1 MFLKSYPVNGASFVT
16 DIVTQ
21 DYRTAEVFRKYGIEY
36 CCGGKW
42 PLEMVCQTKNIDIN
56 TLIRELEDATRTVQV
71 PNSLPFNEWDIDFL
85 AEYIV
90 HVHHHYLKNQ
100 LPEIKTLLL
109 KFADEHRKKYPY
121 IADLERTF
129 LRLYNEI
136 LPHLQ
141 QEEEIIFP
149 YIRQIAHA
157 FVSRES
163 YASLLVRTLRKP
175 IEEAMNHEHTSVIRA
190 SKKMRELTNDYT
202 APANACVSHK
212 VVFLKL
218 KELDN
223 DLMQHMHLENN
234 ILFPRAIEMEKI
246 LLSKTV

>member
-1 MFLKSYPVNGASFVT
+1 MFLKSYRIEPASFVT
-16 DIVTQ
+16 EIVTN

-36 CCGGKW
+36 CCGGRW
-42 PLEMVCQTKNIDIN
+42 PLEMVCDTKGIDIAVL
-56 TLIRELEDATRTVQV
+56 TKELEEATRTVQV

-85 AEYIV
+85 ADYIV
-90 HVHHHYLKNQ
+90 HVHHHYLKKQ
-100 LPEIKTLLL
+100 LPEMKALLL

-121 IADLERTF
+121 IPELENTF
-129 LRLYNEI
+129 LRFYKEM

-157 FVSRES
+157 FDSREP

-175 IEEAMNHEHTSVIRA
+175 IEEVMNHEHTSVIMA
-190 SKKMRELTNDYT
+190 AQNMRELTNDYT
-202 APANACVSHK
+202 PPAQACVSHK

-246 LLSKTV
+246 LLSKTG

>member
-1 MFLKSYPVNGASFVT
+1 MFLKSYQVNGASFVT
-16 DIVTQ
+16 DIVTN

-42 PLEMVCQTKNIDIN
+42 PLETVCDAKNIDIKI
-56 TLIRELEDATRTVQV
+56 LAKELEDATRTVQV

-85 AEYIV
+85 ADYIV

-109 KFADEHRKKYPY
+109 KFAEEHRKKYVY
-121 IADLERTF
+121 LTDLEKTF
-129 LRLYNEI
+129 LGLYNEM
-136 LPHLQ
+136 LPHLL

-149 YIRQIAHA
+149 YIRQLAHA
-157 FVSRES
+157 FQSRES
-163 YASLLVRTLRKP
+163 YASLLVKTMRKP
-175 IEEAMNHEHTSVIRA
+175 IEEVMNHEHISVIRA
-190 SKKMRELTNDYT
+190 TKKMRELTNDYLP
-202 APANACVSHK
+202 PAQACISNK

-234 ILFPRAIEMEKI
+234 ILFPRSIEMEKI
-246 LLSKTV
+246 LLSKTS